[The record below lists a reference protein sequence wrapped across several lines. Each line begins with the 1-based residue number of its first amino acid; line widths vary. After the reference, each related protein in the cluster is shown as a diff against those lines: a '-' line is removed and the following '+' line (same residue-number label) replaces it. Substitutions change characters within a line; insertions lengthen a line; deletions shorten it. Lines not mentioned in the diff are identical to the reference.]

1 MWPSLSLE
9 LVLSSSVVAVMVLGC
24 LLSKSREILRAN
36 VEAYSFIHPESVMH
50 LCVCV
55 YSRARVCV
63 HVIGVVVLKGAMC
76 MLSNVLL
83 MPCKS
88 TLQLLI
94 STLLLLYVVHLLKTS
109 RKSRNSV
116 SRY

>member
-55 YSRARVCV
+55 CVFTRACLCARHRC
-63 HVIGVVVLKGAMC
+63 GCLKGC
-76 MLSNVLL
+76 NVHAFQCPVDAL
-83 MPCKS
+83 
-88 TLQLLI
+88 
-94 STLLLLYVVHLLKTS
+94 
-109 RKSRNSV
+109 
-116 SRY
+116 